1 MARLIKLYSESTSE
15 KELRSIASALEG
27 GAIIIYPTD
36 TLYALGCSLNNIKA
50 ISKIKEIKRK
60 SDDNLSLVL
69 ADISSLSEYAR
80 IDNTQFKLIKRN
92 TPGAFTFIL
101 DASKSVPNKFL
112 ERKSSV
118 GVRIPDNNITRQIVE
133 ALGSPLV
140 STSITIPNLE
150 LEDFG
155 DPELIWE
162 ECRDMVDIM
171 IDGGF
176 ADVSESTIVDLTD
189 GEPEIVRQGAAELEL

>member
-1 MARLIKLYSESTSE
+1 MARLIKLYSENTSE